1 MASLPNPEPTWVP
14 MTATELLAIRGT
26 PEFEVEYRRQL
37 AAVAEHDRKTGNAE
51 RLPIDWEWLDK
62 VWK

>member
-1 MASLPNPEPTWVP
+1 MASLPSIDPIPRP
-14 MTATELLAIRGT
+14 MTATELLAIRGR

-37 AAVAEHDRKTGNAE
+37 EAVAEHDRRNGYSDHMPT
-51 RLPIDWEWLDK
+51 DWEWLDK